1 MKAPLEHPRAP
12 QTSAAKADVI
22 SSSPAN
28 SGDDE
33 IVDMENLEK
42 KLWTVLDEYHFG
54 DTVLRLSRGN
64 YKFGETSAAVRLDAD
79 GSIHVK
85 AQDGEYLPIST
96 FLDSISRKDEE
107 PELPAV
113 DPGRVQFYVF
123 SNLYSNFWLILAN
136 FERLVLG
143 CIEAEFCK

>member
-64 YKFGETSAAVRLDAD
+64 YKFGERSASVRLDAD
-79 GSIHVK
+79 GSIYVK
-85 AQDGEYLPIST
+85 AEDGESLPILT
-96 FLDSISRKDEE
+96 FLDSISYRTN
-107 PELPAV
+107 A
-113 DPGRVQFYVF
+113 RRF
-123 SNLYSNFWLILAN
+123 SHSLRTSCCFST
-136 FERLVLG
+136 RL
-143 CIEAEFCK
+143 